1 MQAPRAIPPLA
12 RFPLHCIAAAVACA
26 CADLAAAADTVR
38 SAPVVVTA
46 TRVEQSSLDVPAAID
61 SIDSRD
67 MTEARLQAN
76 ISETMQRV
84 PGTYVQSRETYAQE
98 QQITVRGFGARSQF
112 GTRGVRLYVDGIP
125 ASTPD
130 GQGGSGLFD
139 YSSAKSIE
147 VLRGPFSALYG
158 NHSGGVVQILT
169 EDGPQNPT
177 ASGSFSIGSYGTQR
191 YGLKFGGQYGNVNAV
206 ASGSYL
212 TTDGYR
218 DRSASERYLFNSKF
232 GIKLDDRASLTI
244 TASYLD
250 QPLDQDPLT
259 LSATQVAQNR
269 RQANPNSYVAN
280 ARRSLDNKQVGL
292 VYDLRISDQD
302 SIRLLTY
309 GGQRNNLGFLFI
321 AGTPGVAGGLPGG
334 RGALSSGGVSQLARD
349 YGGVGGR
356 WTRTTTIFNGQPL
369 TFTAGADYD
378 VALEDRKGF
387 VNDNGNIGALKRNEF
402 NRASSWG
409 TYGQA
414 EWTPIASVTGF
425 AGLRYTSVKMQS
437 SDYYVVGTNPN
448 DSGKTDFAAVTPV
461 VGALVRVTPL
471 TNVYLNAGRSFE
483 TPTLIELAYR
493 SNNATGL
500 NFALQP
506 STSNHY
512 ELGVKSLIGESTRV
526 NAAVFQVY
534 TNNEIVVDV
543 TSAGRTSF
551 KNAGKTER
559 QGIEVSGNT
568 DLGMGF
574 GAFASY
580 TFLKATFRDPFS
592 STVNNVGST
601 VASGNQIPGVPRSLL
616 YVDLTWRDPV
626 GGWFAGVEHR
636 RASKVYANDVNTAF
650 ANGYK
655 LTDLR
660 MGINRDL
667 DPFTVQLFVR
677 VNNVF
682 GERYIGGVAVND
694 ANNQFYAPAPER
706 NYLAGVSAS
715 MKF

>member
-1 MQAPRAIPPLA
+1 MPAPRALPPLA

-46 TRVEQSSLDVPAAID
+46 TRVQQSSLDVPAAID

-112 GTRGVRLYVDGIP
+112 GTRGVRLYIDGIP

-130 GQGGSGLFD
+130 GQGGSALFD

-169 EDGPQNPT
+169 EDGPQTST

-191 YGLKFGGQYGNVNAV
+191 YGLKFGGQYGNVNAI

-212 TTDGYR
+212 TTEGYR
-218 DRSASERYLFNSKF
+218 DRSSSERYLFNSKF

-259 LSATQVAQNR
+259 LTAAQVTQNR
-269 RQANPNSYVAN
+269 RQANPNSSTFN
-280 ARRSLDNKQVGL
+280 TRRSLDNKQIGL
-292 VYDLRISDQD
+292 VYDYQVSAAD
-302 SIRLLTY
+302 SFRLITY
-309 GGQRNNLGFLFI
+309 GGQRNNIGFLGL
-321 AGTPGVAGGLPGG
+321 AGT
-334 RGALSSGGVSQLARD
+334 GALSSGGVSALARD
-349 YGGVGGR
+349 YGGLGGR
-356 WTRTTTIFNGQPL
+356 WTRKTELFPGQPL
-369 TFTAGADYD
+369 TLTFGADYD
-378 VALEDRKGF
+378 AALEDRKGY
-387 VNDNGNIGALKRNEF
+387 VNSNGNIGALRRDEF
-402 NRASSWG
+402 NRVHSWG
-409 TYGQA
+409 AYGQA
-414 EWTPIASVTGF
+414 EWQPISTVTTF
-425 AGLRYTSVKMQS
+425 AGLRYTTVRMQS

-448 DSGKTDFAAVTPV
+448 DSGRANFSAVTPV
-461 VGALVRVTPL
+461 VGAIVRVTPL

-493 SNNATGL
+493 SNNASGL

-526 NAAVFQVY
+526 NAAIFQVY

-543 TSAGRTSF
+543 TAAGRTSF

-559 QGIEVSGNT
+559 QGIELSGNT
-568 DLGMGF
+568 DLGKGF

-592 STVNNVGST
+592 STVNGVGST

-616 YVDLTWRDPV
+616 YVDLTWRDA
-626 GGWFAGVEHR
+626 GTGFFAGVEHR

-660 MGINRDL
+660 VGINRDL
-667 DPFTVQLFVR
+667 DPFVVQLFAR